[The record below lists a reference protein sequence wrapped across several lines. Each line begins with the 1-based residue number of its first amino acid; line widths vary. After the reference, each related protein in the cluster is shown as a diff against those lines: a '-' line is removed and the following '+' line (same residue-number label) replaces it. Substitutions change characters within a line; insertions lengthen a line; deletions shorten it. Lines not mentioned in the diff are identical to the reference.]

1 MLIISRRFG
10 QFQLKHFLSWPVIVP
25 GIFHKLLV
33 PMDSFFISTSM
44 KSLALLNLENYN
56 LAYRNLNIHKMKK
69 NYNSK

>member
-1 MLIISRRFG
+1 
-10 QFQLKHFLSWPVIVP
+10 
-25 GIFHKLLV
+25 
-33 PMDSFFISTSM
+33 MDSFFISTSM